1 MTWHGQINRTIW
13 EIETLLEKNPKDFKL
28 GRELL
33 RAHFLQRFEYD
44 RSVHVPRD
52 DRSFLFLQ
60 QQKAPALLVLH
71 GAHGTPAEVR
81 ELGNYFYG
89 KGYTVF
95 CPRLT
100 RYDLKNRMVTWESWV
115 TMAETALTTV
125 LRYSPNA
132 IVAGLSLGGTV
143 CMLLSSLHG
152 LKGMILLAPAI
163 YPKHDLKGRF
173 YALARHVTPTL
184 FFRFA
189 GWNGEAT
196 KAMERIRRSDPN
208 TQTPVLVLQARD
220 DRVVSNRGLK
230 LIKKWASSGQSEVVL
245 LPHGSHALTRGKA
258 KKEVFERMYDFAQKL
273 QTSDR
278 GSRRNRR

>member
-1 MTWHGQINRTIW
+1 MQ
-13 EIETLLEKNPKDFKL
+13 
-28 GRELL
+28 ELTGIL
-33 RAHFLQRFEYD
+33 RQDHL
-44 RSVHVPRD
+44 VIM
-52 DRSFLFLQ
+52 
-60 QQKAPALLVLH
+60 KVLH
-71 GAHGTPAEVR
+71 EA
-81 ELGNYFYG
+81 
-89 KGYTVF
+89 K
-95 CPRLT
+95 
-100 RYDLKNRMVTWESWV
+100 DLMVTSDEGYN
-115 TMAETALTTV
+115 M
-125 LRYSPNA
+125 LREA
-132 IVAGLSLGGTV
+132 I
-143 CMLLSSLHG
+143 
-152 LKGMILLAPAI
+152 
-163 YPKHDLKGRF
+163 